1 MVCREGGWEAIFAA
15 DFTLAPHIEDELR
28 NGEQHAPHIEDEP
41 QNEEQHAPHIEDEP
55 WNGEQHAPDYEDEI
69 AGLQKRPFLAG
80 FFYFFGRNFFL
91 QAAHL
96 YGQTV
101 YILQK
106 NCLQMSFPRRREAP
120 NILLPPLEG
129 SHRLLNWQIQVIKS
143 QLSRAIN

>member
-1 MVCREGGWEAIFAA
+1 MVYREGGWEAIFAA

-55 WNGEQHAPDYEDEI
+55 WNGEQHAPHYKDEI
-69 AGLQKRPFLAG
+69 AGLPKRPFLAG
-80 FFYFFGRNFFL
+80 FLLIWTQFFFH
-91 QAAHL
+91 ATHL

-106 NCLQMSFPRRREAP
+106 KSSPDVFSQPQG
-120 NILLPPLEG
+120 G
-129 SHRLLNWQIQVIKS
+129 SKYFTTP
-143 QLSRAIN
+143 